1 MPSPEA
7 DDAVPGLDDAVD
19 ELYVLAPEEFV
30 GRRDDLAKQARSA
43 GDRRLAAAVRR
54 LKRPTTSA
62 WALNLLSR
70 EEPDLV
76 GQLLELGEALRQAQ
90 SGLDG
95 AAVREL
101 DKQRRAVVGAMAR
114 RAGALA
120 ADHGHRLDA
129 ELSRQVEQSLA
140 AALSDPEAGAAV
152 TSGQLTRPVSVVGF
166 GVEVDPDAVAVPAL
180 VLVGARRRREK
191 AAGRRSGRTTGPTRD
206 DTADDASDEDAAPG
220 SDDTQDGAAGAPG
233 PERHTGRTSARQ
245 SSDRSTRS
253 LADARTRREQQ
264 RKQQAEETRR
274 AELRAASAAAR
285 EALATARTEEAEA
298 ERAAQEAAAQVDE
311 LRTRLDELRA
321 EREDLAARLA
331 RCDEETAGRTERL
344 AEQEQQQD
352 AADQALLDAR
362 RATRQAQRQ
371 AEQTDRATKT

>member
-1 MPSPEA
+1 MPTETDA
-7 DDAVPGLDDAVD
+7 AVPGLDDAVD
-19 ELYVLAPEEFV
+19 ELYLLAPEDFV
-30 GRRDDLAKQARSA
+30 GRRDDLAKQARSG
-43 GDRRLAAAVRR
+43 GDRKLAAAVRR

-120 ADHGHRLDA
+120 ADRGHRLDA
-129 ELSRQVEQSLA
+129 ELSRQVEQSLG
-140 AALSDPEAGAAV
+140 AALSDPDAGTAV

-180 VLVGARRRREK
+180 VLVGARRRRDA
-191 AAGRRSGRTTGPTRD
+191 AAGRRSGRTTGPATD
-206 DTADDASDEDAAPG
+206 DTADETSDQDAAPG
-220 SDDTQDGAAGAPG
+220 SEAAQDGATDAAG
-233 PERHTGRTSARQ
+233 PERRAGEK
-245 SSDRSTRS
+245 SSRRSTDRSTRS
-253 LADARTRREQQ
+253 LADARARREQE
-264 RKQQAEETRR
+264 RKDQEDQARR
-274 AELRAASAAAR
+274 TELRAASAAAR
-285 EALATARTEEAEA
+285 EALAAARTEEAQA
-298 ERAAQEAAAQVDE
+298 ERSAQEAATQVED

-321 EREDLAARLA
+321 EREDLATRLA
-331 RCDEETAGRTERL
+331 RCDEDAAGTTGRL
-344 AEQEQQQD
+344 AEQEQRQD
-352 AADQALLDAR
+352 DADQALLDAR

-371 AEQTDRATKT
+371 AEQADRATNA